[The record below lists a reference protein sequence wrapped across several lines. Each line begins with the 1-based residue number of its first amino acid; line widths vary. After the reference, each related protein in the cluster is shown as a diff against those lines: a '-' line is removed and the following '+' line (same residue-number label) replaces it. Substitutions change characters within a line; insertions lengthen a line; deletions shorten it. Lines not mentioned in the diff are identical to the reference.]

1 VLGAH
6 ALNGTN
12 TTFERSGIQGQ
23 VGEQKEQANA
33 PSNRPVG
40 VGGRIFKPK
49 KKKFSKLHAL
59 ALPCN
64 EQSRTLS
71 NVRLKG
77 WLFEAGSGKHSG
89 VLLEAVAAPLLRD
102 G

>member
-6 ALNGTN
+6 ALNGIN

-33 PSNRPVG
+33 LFNRPVG

-49 KKKFSKLHAL
+49 KKKLSKPHAL

-64 EQSRTLS
+64 EQSRTH
-71 NVRLKG
+71 VRLKG
-77 WLFEAGSGKHSG
+77 WLFEADSRQIPTQEIIFLWLARNK
-89 VLLEAVAAPLLRD
+89 RTF
-102 G
+102 